1 MENQVRSGQQNIS
14 AEYYSVIGEIEEA
27 KYEFFSKCLR
37 VEDLEQT
44 LDLDD
49 GPETSR
55 TKDFK
60 IKPISGP
67 GQG

>member
-1 MENQVRSGQQNIS
+1 MNFFPS
-14 AEYYSVIGEIEEA
+14 ALEW
-27 KYEFFSKCLR
+27 K
-37 VEDLEQT
+37 DLEQT

-60 IKPISGP
+60 IKPISEP